1 MKRDSAKIIALRPRS
16 AAKAS
21 ERKWGKAVME
31 LGFCIV
37 PSLLLRA
44 QARLKLSPTQLA
56 VVMHLADYWWDA
68 ERRPWPKK
76 QTLGERLNLS
86 ARQVQRYIAEL
97 EEMGYV
103 KRIERTAPHR
113 GKLSNEYD
121 LSGLVARLAELEPEF
136 REVEEENKKRR
147 REVTRPGLRRRRVE
161 APD

>member
-1 MKRDSAKIIALRPRS
+1 
-16 AAKAS
+16 
-21 ERKWGKAVME
+21 
-31 LGFCIV
+31 
-37 PSLLLRA
+37 
-44 QARLKLSPTQLA
+44 
-56 VVMHLADYWWDA
+56 MHLADYWWDA